1 MLNVPTVIQST
12 MLNLDPRDF
21 STAFIRNSA
30 KRELGKFLDKL
41 GPALIDQA
49 ITKDVS
55 FAQVF
60 ASKEAEFRSTFAKL
74 HWATSVLTETWL
86 KENVPDWAKGI
97 IAKHGDKGKAWID
110 AQATWLIKLW
120 RG

>member
-1 MLNVPTVIQST
+1 

-21 STAFIRNSA
+21 SKAFIQNSA

-55 FAQVF
+55 FAQAF
-60 ASKEAEFRSTFAKL
+60 ADKEAEFKSLFCKL
-74 HWATSVLTETWL
+74 KWATSVLTEPWL
-86 KENVPDWAKGI
+86 KESIPDWLKAVI
-97 IAKHGDKGKAWID
+97 TKHGDKGKAWLD
-110 AQATWLIKLW
+110 VQATWLMKIW